1 MEMSHFDLIFSCEKK
16 PAFNPT
22 KSNDWFFG
30 VKCFFSYSY
39 SLPKTRST
47 PTKRA
52 FRIGK

>member
-30 VKCFFSYSY
+30 VKCFFR
-39 SLPKTRST
+39 TAT
-47 PTKRA
+47 PCLKLDQLLQKGL
-52 FRIGK
+52 FE